1 MKYAEYLAE
10 NLKTN
15 EGYTHCYFVAGG
27 NIMHLLDAARTRF
40 ICIPVIN
47 EVAAGI
53 AAEYFNETNKEGNKA
68 FALVTAGPGLTNIVT
83 AIAGAYLE
91 SRELLVIGGQVK
103 RADLKSGQIRQR
115 GIQEIDGQAIVAPI
129 TNCSVLIN
137 EPRLFGEIRKYLYSK
152 VKPGPV
158 FFEVPLDVQ
167 AEPVDYENLPVIQQV
182 TNIKNLDQITAFA
195 SEAVHS
201 LKKAKRPVLL
211 LGGGLSRTAAAK
223 FNNELKNAGIPIMTT
238 WNGADRYGSDQD
250 NYWGRP
256 NTWGQ
261 RAANILIQQSDCLVV
276 IGSRL
281 GLQQTGFAWQE
292 FAPVAKIFQ
301 IDIDESEL
309 TKGHPSI
316 YRGCACD
323 AASFL
328 EILLNL
334 YGDYVCDNNEWM
346 EFGKHV
352 LNQFPLNDVNNIT
365 SSGYIDPYEFVT
377 ELSEQLNKEDVV
389 IPCSSG
395 GGFTVMLQAF
405 KLKYGQTM
413 VSNKGLASMGYGLA
427 AALGASESTHSRTIL
442 VEGDG
447 GFAQNLQELGTVRQ
461 RNPNLKIFIFSNS
474 GYASIRM
481 TQRNYFGGTYLGCD
495 VDTGLGMPNW
505 EFIAKAYGIPYF
517 EIDDTIKMS
526 EQLKNILR
534 QSGPSMVILKI
545 DPEQTYYPKI
555 TSRVLSDGS
564 MTSNPLHL
572 MSPDLTPEQI
582 KEFLPYIADTI
593 KA

>member
-1 MKYAEYLAE
+1 MKYAEYLTE

-15 EGYTHCYFVAGG
+15 GSFTHCYFVAGG

-40 ICIPVIN
+40 VCIPVIN

-53 AAEYFNETNKEGNKA
+53 AVEYFNETNKEGHKA

-83 AIAGAYLE
+83 AIAGAFLE
-91 SRELLVIGGQVK
+91 GRELLVIGGQVK
-103 RADLKSGQIRQR
+103 RADLKTGQIRQR

-129 TNCSVLIN
+129 TNCSVLIK
-137 EPRLFGEIRKYLYSK
+137 EPLLFGEIQKYLDSNA
-152 VKPGPV
+152 KPGPV
-158 FFEVPLDVQ
+158 FLELPLDVQ
-167 AEPVDYENLPVIQQV
+167 AEPVDYEILPTTERVSTV
-182 TNIKNLDQITAFA
+182 KNHEQITEFTR
-195 SEAVHS
+195 EVVDS
-201 LKKAKRPVLL
+201 LKNCNRPIIL
-211 LGGGLSRTAAAK
+211 LGGGLTREAAAK
-223 FNNELKNAGIPIMTT
+223 FNKELKDTGIPIMTT

-261 RAANILIQQSDCLVV
+261 RAANILIQQSDCLIV

-292 FAPVAKIFQ
+292 FAPLAKIFQ

-316 YRGCACD
+316 YKGCACD
-323 AASFL
+323 AAVFL
-328 EILLNL
+328 SIFMDFFGNHT
-334 YGDYVCDNNEWM
+334 CNTTEWL

-352 LNQFPLNDVNNIT
+352 LNEFPLNDVNNIT
-365 SSGYIDPYEFVT
+365 SSGYIDPYEFVA
-377 ELSEQLNKEDVV
+377 ELSNQLNEEDVV
-389 IPCSSG
+389 VPCSSG

-405 KLKYGQTM
+405 NLKYGQTM

-427 AALGASESTHSRTIL
+427 AALGASESTQSRTIL

-495 VDTGLGMPNW
+495 IDTGLGMPNW
-505 EFIAKAYGIPYF
+505 EFIAKAYDISYY
-517 EIDDTIKMS
+517 EIEDMNKMS
-526 EQLKNILR
+526 EQIKNVLCL
-534 QSGPSMVILKI
+534 SGPSLVILKI

-564 MTSNPLHL
+564 MASNPLHL
-572 MSPDLTPEQI
+572 MSPDLSPEQI
-582 KEFLPYIADTI
+582 KVFLPYLADTI
-593 KA
+593 KS

>member
-10 NLKTN
+10 SLKAN

-40 ICIPVIN
+40 VCVPVIN

-53 AAEYFNETNKEGNKA
+53 AVEYFNETNKEGHKA

-91 SRELLVIGGQVK
+91 GRELLVIGGQVK
-103 RADLKSGQIRQR
+103 RADLKTGEIRQR

-129 TNCSVLIN
+129 TNCSVLIK
-137 EPRLFGEIRKYLYSK
+137 EPFIFGEIRKYLYSK

-158 FFEVPLDVQ
+158 FLELPLDVQ
-167 AEPVDYENLPVIQQV
+167 AEPVDYEIPLLTEQV
-182 TNIKNLDQITAFA
+182 SNVKDHDQITTFA
-195 SEAVHS
+195 RAIVQS
-201 LKKAKRPVLL
+201 LKNCNRPIIL
-211 LGGGLSRTAAAK
+211 LGGGLTRAAAAK
-223 FNNELKNAGIPIMTT
+223 FNEELKNTGIPIMTT

-261 RAANILIQQSDCLVV
+261 RAANILIQQSDCLIV

-292 FAPVAKIFQ
+292 FAPLAKIFQ
-301 IDIDESEL
+301 VDIDESEL

-316 YRGCACD
+316 YKGCPCD

-328 EILLNL
+328 EIFLNFC
-334 YGDYVCDNNEWM
+334 GDYICDTTDWLK
-346 EFGKHV
+346 FGKHV
-352 LNQFPLNDVNNIT
+352 INHFPLNDVNNIT

-377 ELSEQLNKEDVV
+377 ELSDQLNEEDVV

-481 TQRNYFGGTYLGCD
+481 TQRNYFAGTYLGCD
-495 VDTGLGMPNW
+495 VDTGLGLPKW
-505 EFIAKAYGIPYF
+505 EFIAKAYDIPYY
-517 EIDDTIKMS
+517 EIEDTTKMS
-526 EQLKNILR
+526 EQLRNILS
-534 QSGPSMVILKI
+534 QSGPSLIILKI

-572 MSPDLTPEQI
+572 MSPDLSLEQI
-582 KEFLPYIADTI
+582 KEFLPYVADTI